1 MKNIIRKIAERQ
13 NVESILNRLK
23 SVEQTPTLQIGYIG
37 EFSTG
42 KTSLI
47 NSMLG
52 LNLPTDINPCTKA
65 ITLIEP
71 REGITDWEYFI
82 EDSEG
87 RRDVSFSEWND
98 GGNCKALGIRV
109 KPCDVLPE
117 GCLFVDTPGIHSAV
131 GEEAKLTY
139 GYLSKLDAA
148 VFCVNVNS
156 GSLTKPALDFL
167 LLNVPAMIYN
177 RIVFAITFSDQKS
190 PEALENIKKHIAQ
203 QINDLGICKNIENK
217 IFCISSKE
225 EGNDVKVYDFIKK
238 NILEHKQEMYAARR
252 NESYKEVASELLAII
267 TEKAGLTSF
276 NDSGIDSEERKISEA
291 NRQIS
296 LAKANLD
303 SFKLRVKDKIET
315 NLKYGNNG
323 IITAKDSE
331 ETKSAINNLL
341 GKILDDIQFEI
352 NELIKNFELPQNIM
366 STLALELQGRLEQ
379 IISKKEFLVTATTM
393 VAAAYIGGM
402 TSVGGNVVEALAG
415 GGAREAAKEVAKK
428 TATKTAT
435 KVLVA
440 ASSDVA
446 INNGDGIKTVINVAG
461 RIIEKLNPFEFLGNL
476 GAQYFKNDVLDDVVA
491 RADSIASEVTR
502 MISRSFSEEY
512 IEPYEK
518 AIEEHKKNIEK
529 IRKDKDAFRSELKTL
544 DNDIEALKKI
554 VKE

>member
-23 SVEQTPTLQIGYIG
+23 SVEQTPTLQIGFIG
-37 EFSTG
+37 EFSIG

-52 LNLPTDINPCTKA
+52 LNLPTDRNPCTKA

-148 VFCVNVNS
+148 VFCVDAKS
-156 GSLTKPALDFL
+156 GSLTKRELDFL

-203 QINDLGICKNIENK
+203 QINNLGICKNIENK

-303 SFKLRVKDKIET
+303 SFKLTVKDKIET
-315 NLKYGNNG
+315 KLKYGNNG
-323 IITAKDSE
+323 IIMAKDSE
-331 ETKSAINNLL
+331 ETKSAIKNLL
-341 GKILDDIQFEI
+341 GEILVDIQFEI

-393 VAAAYIGGM
+393 VATAYIGGM
-402 TSVGGNVVEALAG
+402 TSVGGNAVEALAG

-428 TATKTAT
+428 TATKT
-435 KVLVA
+435 LVA
-440 ASSDVA
+440 AGSDVA

-461 RIIEKLNPFEFLGNL
+461 RIIEKVNPFEYLGNL
-476 GAQYFKNDVLDDVVA
+476 GAQYFKNEVLDDVVA

-544 DNDIEALKKI
+544 DNDIEALKEI